1 MPCGDDWRCHHAPS
15 TRRREG
21 GSKLE
26 SVERETDPGS
36 LECPCAPPTTARLM
50 SIRQL
55 VVRMVA
61 GNTTSRGPKS
71 VNHL

>member
-1 MPCGDDWRCHHAPS
+1 
-15 TRRREG
+15 
-21 GSKLE
+21 
-26 SVERETDPGS
+26 
-36 LECPCAPPTTARLM
+36 M

-71 VNHL
+71 VNNR